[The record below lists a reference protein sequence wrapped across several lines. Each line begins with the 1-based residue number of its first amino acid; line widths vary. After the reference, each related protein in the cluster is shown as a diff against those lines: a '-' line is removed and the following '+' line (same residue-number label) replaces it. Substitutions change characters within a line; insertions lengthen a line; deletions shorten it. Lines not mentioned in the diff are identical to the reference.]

1 MSMRVGVAGSSGF
14 VGSALVPAL
23 VAAGHTVVRLAR
35 GLPDSRAL
43 DGIDAV
49 VNLAGE
55 SVDERWTADRKRRI
69 RTSRIETT
77 DRLARGMAAL
87 SPRPAVFVS
96 ASAVGIYGN
105 RRDEALDETSAL
117 GTGFLAEVGQAWE
130 AAAEPARQA
139 GIRTVHPRF
148 GMILAAYGGALAKML
163 PAFRM
168 GAGGKIAS
176 GTQWMSWIAL
186 DDVVQAIRFA
196 LETPALV
203 GPANYT
209 APNPVTNADFTHAL
223 GVALRR
229 PTVATIPP
237 FALKLAYGE
246 MAEEVLI
253 AGQRVYPRAL
263 ERAGYTFRY
272 PQLADA
278 LRVALSARPPD
289 AGPPPAAASRGSGT
303 RQRT

>member
-1 MSMRVGVAGSSGF
+1 MPIRIAVAGSSGF

-23 VAAGHTVVRLAR
+23 TTAGHTVVRLAR
-35 GLPDSRAL
+35 GVPDPGAL
-43 DGIDAV
+43 DGVDAV

-55 SVDERWTADRKRRI
+55 SVDERWSADRKRRI
-69 RTSRIETT
+69 RSSRVETT
-77 DRLARGMAAL
+77 DRLARAMAGM

-105 RRDEALDETSAL
+105 RHDEVLDETSAP

-139 GIRTVHPRF
+139 GIRTVHSRF
-148 GMILAAYGGALAKML
+148 GMILGAHGGALAKML
-163 PAFRM
+163 PAFKM

-186 DDVVQAIRFA
+186 EDVAQAILFA
-196 LETPALV
+196 LATPALAGAV
-203 GPANYT
+203 NYT
-209 APNPVTNADFTHAL
+209 APNPVTNADFTRAL
-223 GVALRR
+223 GVALHR
-229 PTVATIPP
+229 PTVAMIPP

-246 MAEEVLI
+246 MADEVLI

-263 ERAGYTFRY
+263 ERAGYPFRHA
-272 PQLADA
+272 QLADA
-278 LRVALSARPPD
+278 LRDVLSDR
-289 AGPPPAAASRGSGT
+289 AAKGR
-303 RQRT
+303 